1 MKIKA
6 IQLRRGNVIMYKDD
20 LYVITD
26 FMHVTPGKG
35 PAFFQTKMKSIK
47 SGSNAEHRYRPDE
60 GVEKIDLETRKM
72 EFLYEDGGD
81 YYFMD
86 QETYDQFPLNKE
98 VLGEAP
104 LYMLPNTQVDVS
116 FHQNDPIG
124 IEIPLTVELTVTET
138 DPNLKTAT
146 VSSSYKP
153 AVLETGLK
161 IQIPPFIEEGE
172 VIRVDTRDGKYLE
185 RAK

>member
-124 IEIPLTVELTVTET
+124 IEIPLTVELAVTET

>member
-20 LYVITD
+20 LFVITD

-81 YYFMD
+81 
-86 QETYDQFPLNKE
+86 
-98 VLGEAP
+98 
-104 LYMLPNTQVDVS
+104 
-116 FHQNDPIG
+116 
-124 IEIPLTVELTVTET
+124 
-138 DPNLKTAT
+138 
-146 VSSSYKP
+146 
-153 AVLETGLK
+153 
-161 IQIPPFIEEGE
+161 
-172 VIRVDTRDGKYLE
+172 
-185 RAK
+185 

>member
-6 IQLRRGNVIMYKDD
+6 IQLRKGNVIKYKDG
-20 LYVITD
+20 LFVITD

-35 PAFFQTKMKSIK
+35 PAFFQTKMKNIK
-47 SGSNAEHRYRPDE
+47 TGNNAENRYRPDE
-60 GVEKIDLETRKM
+60 AVEKVDLQTRKM

-86 QETYDQFPLNKE
+86 METYDQFPLNKE
-98 VLGEAP
+98 LLGEAP
-104 LYMLPNTQVDVS
+104 LYMLPNTPVDVS
-116 FHQNDPIG
+116 FHEQEAIG
-124 IEIPLTVELTVTET
+124 IELPLTVELKVAETE
-138 DPNLKTAT
+138 PNMKTAT

-153 AVLETGLK
+153 AIMETGLK

-172 VIRVDTRDGKYLE
+172 VIRIDTRDGKYLE